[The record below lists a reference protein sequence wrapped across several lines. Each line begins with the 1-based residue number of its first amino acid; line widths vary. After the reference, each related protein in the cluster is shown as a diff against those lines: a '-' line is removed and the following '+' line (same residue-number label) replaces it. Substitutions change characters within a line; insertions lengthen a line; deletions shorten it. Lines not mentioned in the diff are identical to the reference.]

1 MSIVYACAMSHA
13 PGITAWRDA
22 ASPSQYKAVTEGFAK
37 LRASFLAAKPEKL
50 LVLTSEHWA
59 NFFLD
64 HVGAY
69 CLGRADSYEGP
80 VEPWLKLEK
89 TNVPGDPAL
98 ATRLLEH
105 AYAHG
110 FELNHAHEL
119 RFDHGTMVPLSFLTP
134 AFDVPLVPIIFNT
147 LAPPRASA
155 KRCFEL
161 GQVLRGVLE
170 ASPERIAVIATGGM
184 SHDPGERNHG
194 FIDEAF
200 DHRFLEQM
208 AAGDSGALAAYS
220 DEQLMAAGAGATEL
234 LSWICL
240 AGVMNARPATTISYE
255 AVAAWATGIGLV
267 EYPSLAG

>member
-1 MSIVYACAMSHA
+1 MPIVYACAVSHA

-22 ASPSQYKAVTEGFAK
+22 APPAQLQSVTDGFAQ
-37 LRASFLAAKPEKL
+37 LRASFMAAKPERM

-69 CLGRADSYEGP
+69 CLGRADAYEGP
-80 VEPWLKLEK
+80 VEPWLKLAK
-89 TNVPGDPAL
+89 SQVPGDPVL

-119 RFDHGTMVPLSFLTP
+119 RFDHGTMVPLNFLTP
-134 AFDVPLVPIIFNT
+134 DFDVPLVPIIFNT

-161 GQVLRGVLE
+161 GQVLRASLE
-170 ASPERIAVIATGGM
+170 KSPQRIAVVATGGM

-200 DHRFLEQM
+200 DHRFLAQM
-208 AAGDSGALAAYS
+208 SAGDGATLSAYS
-220 DEQLMAAGAGATEL
+220 DQQLMAAGAGATEL

-240 AGVMNARPATTISYE
+240 AGVMNARPATTITYE
-255 AVAAWATGIGLV
+255 PVTAWATGIGLI
-267 EYPSLAG
+267 EYPPLPV